1 MLNQSK
7 KSMRP
12 VFSMFI
18 AKEKILFAQCVKF
31 SMEIINILH
40 SIRHRQPTTIELYTG
55 TILTNFSRIE
65 LVSF

>member
-7 KSMRP
+7 KGLQSP

-18 AKEKILFAQCVKF
+18 GKEKILFAQCVKF

-40 SIRHRQPTTIELYTG
+40 SIRHRQPKIIELYTG
-55 TILTNFSRIE
+55 KILSNKF
-65 LVSF
+65 LQN

>member
-7 KSMRP
+7 KGMRP

-31 SMEIINILH
+31 SMEIINVLH
-40 SIRHRQPTTIELYTG
+40 SIRHRQPTTIEL
-55 TILTNFSRIE
+55 
-65 LVSF
+65 